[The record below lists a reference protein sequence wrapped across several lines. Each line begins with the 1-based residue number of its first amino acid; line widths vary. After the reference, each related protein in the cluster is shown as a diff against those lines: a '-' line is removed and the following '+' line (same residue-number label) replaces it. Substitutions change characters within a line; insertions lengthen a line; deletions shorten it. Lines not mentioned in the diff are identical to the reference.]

1 MGTAIGEG
9 FRGPDGRVGYLLRQA
24 HQAFRAA
31 AQAELGPLGLT
42 LPQYS
47 VLTVADAEPG
57 LSGAELARDSML
69 TPQTTNEIISLLV
82 PAGLLE
88 RRQDAG
94 DRRLRRMFVLLGSRR
109 IRRHPLHRMARDRCA
124 LRGLLDRSA
133 RRCVELVRTAVNA
146 VEQRMTTS
154 LSAADLAVLRGWL
167 TDCAR
172 NLAPG
177 PEIIEERTP

>member
-1 MGTAIGEG
+1 MATMIGDG

-24 HQAFRAA
+24 NQAFRAA
-31 AQAELGPLGLT
+31 VQSELGPLGLT

-47 VLTVADAEPG
+47 VLSVADAEPG

-88 RRQDAG
+88 RRQDDG
-94 DRRLRRMFVLLGSRR
+94 DRRLRRMFVTGAGRDVLSR
-109 IRRHPLHRMARDRCA
+109 ARP
-124 LRGLLDRSA
+124 
-133 RRCVELVRTAVNA
+133 AVHA
-146 VEQRMTTS
+146 VERRMTAS
-154 LSAADLAVLRGWL
+154 LSGADLAVLRGWL

-172 NLAPG
+172 NLALG
-177 PEIIEERTP
+177 PEILREKTP

>member
-1 MGTAIGEG
+1 MATMIGDG

-24 HQAFRAA
+24 NQAFRAA
-31 AQAELGPLGLT
+31 VQSELGPLGLT

-47 VLTVADAEPG
+47 VLSVADAEPG

-88 RRQDAG
+88 RRQDDG
-94 DRRLRRMFVLLGSRR
+94 DRRLRRMFVTGAGRDLLSR
-109 IRRHPLHRMARDRCA
+109 ARP
-124 LRGLLDRSA
+124 
-133 RRCVELVRTAVNA
+133 AVHA
-146 VEQRMTTS
+146 VERRMTAS
-154 LSAADLAVLRGWL
+154 LSDADLAVLRGWL

-172 NLAPG
+172 NLALG
-177 PEIIEERTP
+177 PEILREKTP

>member
-1 MGTAIGEG
+1 MVTAIGER
-9 FRGPDGRVGYLLRQA
+9 FRGPGGHVGYLLRQA
-24 HQAFRAA
+24 HQAFRTA

-82 PAGLLE
+82 AAGLLE
-88 RRQDAG
+88 RRPDAS
-94 DRRLRRMFVLLGSRR
+94 DKRLRRMFVTGAGRDLLSR
-109 IRRHPLHRMARDRCA
+109 ARP
-124 LRGLLDRSA
+124 
-133 RRCVELVRTAVNA
+133 AVNA
-146 VEQRMTTS
+146 VERRMTTS
-154 LSAADLAVLRGWL
+154 LSRADRAMLRGWL

-177 PEIIEERTP
+177 PEIIEEKTP

>member
-1 MGTAIGEG
+1 M
-9 FRGPDGRVGYLLRQA
+9 GYLLRQA

-31 AQAELGPLGLT
+31 AQAELGPLALT

-82 PAGLLE
+82 AAGLLE
-88 RRQDAG
+88 RRADAR
-94 DRRLRRMFVLLGSRR
+94 DRRLRRMFVTGAGRDLLSR
-109 IRRHPLHRMARDRCA
+109 ARP
-124 LRGLLDRSA
+124 
-133 RRCVELVRTAVNA
+133 AVDA
-146 VEQRMTTS
+146 VERRMTTS
-154 LSAADLAVLRGWL
+154 FSGADLAVLRGWL

-172 NLAPG
+172 NLTPG
-177 PEIIEERTP
+177 PDITQEKAS

>member
-1 MGTAIGEG
+1 MVTAIGEG
-9 FRGPDGRVGYLLRQA
+9 FRGPDGHVGYLLRQA

-31 AQAELGPLGLT
+31 VQAELGPLGLT

-82 PAGLLE
+82 AAGLLE
-88 RRQDAG
+88 RRPDAR
-94 DRRLRRMFVLLGSRR
+94 DKRLRRMFVTGAGRDLLSR
-109 IRRHPLHRMARDRCA
+109 ARP
-124 LRGLLDRSA
+124 
-133 RRCVELVRTAVNA
+133 AVGA
-146 VEQRMTTS
+146 AERRMTTS
-154 LSAADLAVLRGWL
+154 LSGADLAVLRGWL

-172 NLAPG
+172 NLTPG
-177 PEIIEERTP
+177 PDNIEEKAR